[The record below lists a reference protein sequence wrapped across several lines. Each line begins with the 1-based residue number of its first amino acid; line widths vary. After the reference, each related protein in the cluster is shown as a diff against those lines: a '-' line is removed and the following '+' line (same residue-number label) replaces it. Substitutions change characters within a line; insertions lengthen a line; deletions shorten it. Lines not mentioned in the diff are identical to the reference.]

1 MPTNDSTYNLQTKT
15 RFIFKLP
22 IEEAIGKYAS
32 LNDFRLNVQGFST
45 PEISVGINNTSYKG
59 YSIPIPNGVR
69 SEEKTLTIRFLVS
82 ETLIQYVAMLK
93 WMNQITAF
101 DSAMDGASY
110 SPAIASANASNN
122 NILSAASLWT
132 LDSYLKPNQPITYS
146 GLFIS
151 RLGQLIFDQADQD
164 GGIMTCDASFS
175 YFKSDFNID
184 AILGTKL
191 QN

>member
-22 IEEAIGKYAS
+22 IEEVIGKYNS
-32 LNDFRLNVQGFST
+32 LTDFRLNVQGFST
-45 PEISVGINNTSYKG
+45 PEISVGTVDASYKG
-59 YSIPIPNGVR
+59 YSIPLPNGVR
-69 SEEKTLTIRFLVS
+69 SEDKMLTIRFLVS

-101 DSAMDGASY
+101 DAAMEGSGY
-110 SPAIASANASNN
+110 SPAVVSEGSSN

-146 GLFIS
+146 GLFIN

-164 GGIMTCDASFS
+164 GGVMTCDASFR

-184 AILGTKL
+184 AILGDRV
-191 QN
+191 Q